1 MQIPRQ
7 PALPVAS
14 GQPEEPRP
22 LVLHSRREFCAYACH
37 AATLLAAGSLAA
49 CGGGGGSPS
58 SPSSSSGSAP
68 QLGSVSGTVNGRTIS
83 VTVDGASALAATGA
97 AATVQTSLGTF
108 LIARTGTDTFSALT
122 AICTHEACTVSGF
135 TAGQFVCP
143 CHGSRFNTTGG
154 VINGPATRP
163 LQQYPTSF
171 ASGVLTFTV

>member
-1 MQIPRQ
+1 MQSSLPTALPEQSAQSAQ
-7 PALPVAS
+7 PA
-14 GQPEEPRP
+14 Q
-22 LVLHSRREFCAYACH
+22 LHSRREFCAYACH

-68 QLGSVSGTVNGRTIS
+68 QLTTVAGTVNGRTIS
-83 VTVDGASALAATGA
+83 VTVDGVAALAATGA
-97 AATVQTSLGTF
+97 AAIVQTSLGSF
-108 LIARTGTDTFSALT
+108 LIARTGPDAFTALT

-135 TAGQFVCP
+135 SAGQFVCP

-163 LQQYPTSF
+163 LQQYPTQL